1 MRQKRRWSA
10 DKMLLILEAK
20 HRYSCRCILEKQ
32 KIKHSS
38 SHIQPFPATDLLPR
52 DMHHVE
58 EQRRV
63 KNAAPK
69 VYKIVL
75 LCSFKH
81 RNFHFL
87 ISLICAG
94 VLLLLLLLL
103 QCSPV
108 CLPCQIIMFTINNYL
123 FRLLPAN
130 RRECWLHYWIGEQRG
145 RRRRGDA
152 REMRFEDIDEK
163 KEHFV

>member
-1 MRQKRRWSA
+1 
-10 DKMLLILEAK
+10 
-20 HRYSCRCILEKQ
+20 
-32 KIKHSS
+32 
-38 SHIQPFPATDLLPR
+38 
-52 DMHHVE
+52 MHHVE
-58 EQRRV
+58 EQQRRV

-94 VLLLLLLLL
+94 VLLL

-123 FRLLPAN
+123 FRLLPTN
-130 RRECWLHYWIGEQRG
+130 RRECWLHYCIGVQRG

-163 KEHFV
+163 RNTLFNCGRRSLLSREGLGPREGRGPKYPEGHFFTRGERLSGLARSELLGKVFFW